1 MKKYK
6 IFDDIVLSKSVC
18 LIGHLEPDAD
28 ALCSMVVLR
37 DFLMRYFNI
46 KVVDMFADCDKL
58 PENYYPILENLKL
71 NKPLKKYEVAIMMD
85 TPNLDRLG
93 KFKELFKNAKKRIV
107 IDHHKTNTK
116 PGDINLVEEVSSTCE
131 IVYNIL
137 MSYKYIISKSNLGRI
152 YAGIITDTNNFVVGN
167 FDSKTLDIASK
178 CMKFIDYKKIYKNFL
193 GNNTLRNMNL
203 LSLAIQNIITLE
215 DGKII
220 ITHITHDQ
228 ARRQRAHFND
238 YMGIINKLSTISG
251 SKLILFVYPR
261 EDEYYVSM
269 RADVGY
275 DVATIAK
282 KYGGGG
288 HAGAAAF
295 ISNKDLKEIEKE
307 VLIEFFDQIKKPSKI
322 STKIF

>member
-6 IFDDIVLSKSVC
+6 IFDDLALTKSVC
-18 LIGHLEPDAD
+18 LIGHMEPDAD

-37 DFLMRYFNI
+37 DFLVRYFNI
-46 KVVDMFADCDKL
+46 KAVDLFAECESL
-58 PENYYPILENLKL
+58 PNNYYPILENIKI
-71 NKPLKKYEVAIMMD
+71 NKPIKNYEVAIMMD
-85 TPNLDRLG
+85 TPNIDRLG
-93 KFKELFKNAKKRIV
+93 NYRELFEKAKKKIV
-107 IDHHKTNTK
+107 IDHHKTNTYS
-116 PGDINLVEEVSSTCE
+116 GDINLVEDVSSTCE
-131 IVYNIL
+131 IVFNIL
-137 MSYKYIISKSNLGRI
+137 KAYKYEISKSNFGRI

-167 FDSKTLDIASK
+167 FNSKTLEIASK
-178 CMKFIDYKKIYKNFL
+178 CMKYIDYKKIYKNFL

-220 ITHITHDQ
+220 ITHITHEQ

-238 YMGIINKLSTISG
+238 YMGIINKISSISG

-261 EDEYYVSM
+261 DDEYYVSM

-275 DVATIAK
+275 DVAIIAK

-288 HAGAAAF
+288 HAGAAAY
-295 ISNKDLKEIEKE
+295 ISDKDLKEIEKE
-307 VLIEFFDQIKKPSKI
+307 VLVEFFNQIKKPTRQ
-322 STKIF
+322 STKLF